1 MVSEEYVFD
10 VSPSK
15 ARNAHTIDEAIFH
28 RRFHV
33 FKKKNI
39 TRGPEPSVDRVRSC
53 FYIGRSMC
61 RCSPRFLNKPTVAS
75 YCVVTYFSVYIHST
89 RTRSGV

>member
-1 MVSEEYVFD
+1 MVSEEDVSD

-15 ARNAHTIDEAIFH
+15 AKNADTIDEAIFH

-33 FKKKNI
+33 FQKNI

-53 FYIGRSMC
+53 FYICRSMC

-75 YCVVTYFSVYIHST
+75 YCVVTYFSVYIHGT